1 MHSSSLTRC
10 SRRSRPEVSRT
21 DSAPAAVRP
30 PRIERRS
37 FLGYALLAGGFAL
50 MVLGIFEIGG
60 LFNLGFGFCVLW
72 LGALIVLVRG
82 PRSVSDDEEE
92 EFKRIVDGL

>member
-1 MHSSSLTRC
+1 
-10 SRRSRPEVSRT
+10 V
-21 DSAPAAVRP
+21 
-30 PRIERRS
+30 
-37 FLGYALLAGGFAL
+37 GGFAL

-82 PRSVSDDEEE
+82 PRSVSDDEQEE
-92 EFKRIVDGL
+92 LKRIVDGL